1 MSTNY
6 YFSASN
12 DAFYPVVLQ
21 AQYEAAGTWPTDA
34 VAVAD
39 AVFATYG
46 SGAPPAGQVR
56 GAASDGTPTWV
67 TETPRVI
74 PLTTQ
79 AASALAQ
86 AQQTVWAEYGSLGQ
100 AVPAAWV
107 TYQTALRAIVN
118 GTDTTSTTLPAAP
131 TS

>member
-12 DAFYPVVLQ
+12 NAFYPVVLQ

-39 AVFATYG
+39 AVFETYG
-46 SGAPPAGQVR
+46 CSTPPAGQVR

-131 TS
+131 S